1 MANDGQALAAPE
13 TIDDLAKFLVDN
25 PDADSDPE
33 KEEEGQPSEE
43 SEKDNSEE
51 QTEDTPAED
60 DPEKEESE
68 DAEKPPSGLK
78 FKVPVKGEDGA
89 ESTIEVDEKELIAG
103 YQRHADYTRKTM
115 ELGNKEREVTQA
127 VVKQLDEGRNYF
139 LQQAQMA
146 HAAVRQLA
154 GLRTPEE
161 MAHLAATDPA
171 SWVAEQQ
178 RQLAVQGVLAQIEQ
192 GTQREQAEAA
202 RQRKERQDKAY
213 QTTWEAL
220 AKEGIDKPKLK
231 AVFDVMRD
239 KYQVPDEHLAAVANP
254 TLVRIMRDAAAYQ
267 ELKDKK
273 AAVVKKVAQAPAL
286 PAARQ
291 SVPKNEQANKRL
303 EARFSS
309 GKAKLNDLAA
319 YISANNL

>member
-1 MANDGQALAAPE
+1 MEIGQADTGPG
-13 TIDDLAKFLVDN
+13 TIDDLAAFLVAN
-25 PDADSDPE
+25 PDADSDPDE
-33 KEEEGQPSEE
+33 KEESQPSEE
-43 SEKDNSEE
+43 SQADNSDEE
-51 QTEDTPAED
+51 NEEAPAD
-60 DPEKEESE
+60 DKSEEEESE
-68 DAEKPPSGLK
+68 EAEKQPSGLK

-89 ESTIEVDEKELIAG
+89 DTSIEVDEKELIAG

-115 ELGNKEREVTQA
+115 ELADKEREVTQA
-127 VVKQLDEGRNYF
+127 VVKKLDEGRNYY

-161 MAHLAATDPA
+161 MSQLAATDPSA
-171 SWVAEQQ
+171 WVAEQQ
-178 RQLAVQGVLAQIEQ
+178 RQLAVQHVLSQIEQ
-192 GTQREQAEAA
+192 GTQQERAKLEQ
-202 RQRKERQDKAY
+202 QQKEQQAQAY
-213 QTTWEAL
+213 QKTWDAL
-220 AKEGIDKPKLK
+220 AKDGIDRPKLK
-231 AVFDVMRD
+231 AIFDVMAA
-239 KYQVPDEHLAAVANP
+239 KYQVSNEHLALVNNP

-267 ELKDKK
+267 ELKEKK

-286 PAARQ
+286 PAQRQ
-291 SVPKNEQANKRL
+291 SVPRNEQRDKRL